1 MKILSPPL
9 ALKPQVLFCCLAF
22 CSFYQ
27 YSKAA
32 DSFAE
37 TPLHLQNQSTT
48 SYNNYPKPKVMF
60 LIDDSGSMAWIPGE
74 NRTPRYAN
82 EKSRLTIVQ
91 SALSAVLGQYQNNVQ
106 WGMQTLN
113 KSTNPNANL
122 SGYTTNYQT
131 VTSLIQNIQPSG
143 GTPTTSRYYE
153 VSKIVRD
160 ATQYRCDKNF
170 IVLLSDG
177 DANGSWITNTWNS
190 NGYGEYYPV
199 SPYPYFP
206 NNKVSD
212 NYFGSR
218 TGGSLKYSYTYLG
231 NSRLSTEIW
240 DTIFD
245 RNDGLSWFSK
255 TLATK
260 DYKTTGV
267 DATGKNWNGAPNDPK
282 DSSGN
287 SIFAKQLVQTF
298 TVGFGSGISAAGK
311 QYLQKGASKNE
322 YYFAA
327 DNAES
332 LTASFKN
339 IFDTIANE
347 SIVNPVSAYGTVAPA
362 VIGNAVPDMAAL
374 VQLDTGS
381 WSSQLFFYD
390 TDTSGNV
397 NTSTAPKQPSYT
409 NRRVIMN
416 TGSANVWA
424 DQPNNISGLD
434 NRFFDLSGGTPVDQ
448 DEWKST
454 LLPWTVRSSDDNLIK
469 SNAASKKYTVP
480 YRLRETTRRNL
491 GDILDSPVLTIGP
504 QTGGRQKFL
513 VTSAND
519 GMVHLFKSDNNTAAT
534 NPYDLKLS
542 YIPAAMER
550 DSNNGGST
558 LGKTLKELAHEEYG
572 KNDQH
577 PHRYMVNGGF
587 VLRQTPEGNKSK
599 GQQIFMAGALGQ
611 GGRGAYAL
619 NIGGINRTNGQPLAL
634 DTNQSTWLNDVPLF
648 ETPKGTNNTLGY
660 TIGTPQIG
668 RVSISRT
675 NNTVDFEKN
684 IRYATFLASG
694 YRSRN
699 AATDNNETALYV
711 YDTLGQEASSGTKAN
726 DSVPGKLL
734 AKINVPNGKGGL
746 SSPTLV
752 DIDFDGIIDIAYAGD
767 YGGNMYRFDL
777 RNATP
782 SEWNVTRIYE
792 GSPTQPIVAAPAVS
806 RRSQGNYVVIFGTG
820 SDIYSSDLSNTAQ
833 QAVYGIFDDV
843 STYPAT
849 DITEVAKYSDDTS
862 KIQVQTITTAQQ
874 NNADYRFLSNN
885 PVNDTHK
892 GWKIAL
898 PETGERVVIKPTMI
912 LRTAMISTRIYKT
925 GPSISSNSGSMD
937 VCQPTTTSVSTQSAS
952 WIMGINAA
960 TGGAL
965 TSKDARLDFR
975 FIQKDAKSGIEYYAN
990 GLRQNG
996 ILSFSYI
1003 DMAKAQKGLAV
1014 TDDGDSGGSGTDLE
1028 LGERSKIPKN
1038 SCFTGNAT
1046 RFISGLTSK
1055 QENSSDAPET
1065 STLGISGP
1073 LCSAKIK
1080 RLSWREIF

>member
-1 MKILSPPL
+1 MKILPPPL

-22 CSFYQ
+22 CSFHQ

-48 SYNNYPKPKVMF
+48 IYSSFPKPNVMLLIDDSSSMNDAIPGTNTSRLYATKQALYSVLDTYQGDFNWSLQTLWGKSNFYNNYPRPHMNF
-60 LIDDSGSMAWIPGE
+60 
-74 NRTPRYAN
+74 
-82 EKSRLTIVQ
+82 
-91 SALSAVLGQYQNNVQ
+91 
-106 WGMQTLN
+106 
-113 KSTNPNANL
+113 
-122 SGYTTNYQT
+122 YTTNHLEVKKY
-131 VTSLIQNIQPSG
+131 INNIFPDG
-143 GTPTTSRYYE
+143 GTPTTRRYYE
-153 VSKIVRD
+153 VAND
-160 ATQYRCDKNF
+160 AISAVQYRCQKSY
-170 IVLLSDG
+170 IILMSDG
-177 DANGSWITNTWNS
+177 DANSSCGLNHN
-190 NGYGEYYPV
+190 NYP
-199 SPYPYFP
+199 
-206 NNKVSD
+206 D
-212 NYFGSR
+212 
-218 TGGSLKYSYTYLG
+218 
-231 NSRLSTEIW
+231 
-240 DTIFD
+240 FD
-245 RNDGLSWFSK
+245 RYYMNNPDAFFGTPSTYNLGQRKCYGGLHTFWDMNNGLAFFAEQ
-255 TLATK
+255 LATK
-260 DYKTTGV
+260 DIKTNGNDTAQKSWNDPLFEKQTINTYTIGFGGSLSGAGETYLRNAASAGKGFF
-267 DATGKNWNGAPNDPK
+267 ATPKNGAELEATFKSMIEDIKK
-282 DSSGN
+282 DS
-287 SIFAKQLVQTF
+287 
-298 TVGFGSGISAAGK
+298 AA
-311 QYLQKGASKNE
+311 
-322 YYFAA
+322 
-327 DNAES
+327 
-332 LTASFKN
+332 T
-339 IFDTIANE
+339 
-347 SIVNPVSAYGTVAPA
+347 NPVSAYGTVAPA

-1055 QENSSDAPET
+1055 QANSSDAPET
-1065 STLGISGP
+1065 STLGVSGP